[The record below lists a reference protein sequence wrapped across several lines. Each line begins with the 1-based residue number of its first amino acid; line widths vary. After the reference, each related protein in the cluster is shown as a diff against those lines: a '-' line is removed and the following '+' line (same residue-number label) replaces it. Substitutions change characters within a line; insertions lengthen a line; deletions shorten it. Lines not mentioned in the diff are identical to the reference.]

1 MPELLNKVCQHIA
14 VAHQVQ
20 AVTLVIELP
29 AGLRLIEQVERTLR
43 LYIQLSSQHDDYPAR
58 FSPKD
63 FFTHND
69 FILFPR
75 FPQNAD
81 TCQSLVGQVYK
92 SDDWVWQNVTA
103 QVLARQ

>member
-29 AGLRLIEQVERTLR
+29 AGLRLIEQVERALR
-43 LYIQLSSQHDDYPAR
+43 LYIQLCSQHDDYPAR

-63 FFTHND
+63 FFTHYYS
-69 FILFPR
+69 R
-75 FPQNAD
+75 FFNASITSSA
-81 TCQSLVGQVYK
+81 TCLRLRVCST
-92 SDDWVWQNVTA
+92 S
-103 QVLARQ
+103 

>member
-29 AGLRLIEQVERTLR
+29 AGLRLIEQVERALR
-43 LYIQLSSQHDDYPAR
+43 LYIQLCSQHDDYPAR

-63 FFTHND
+63 FFTHKISFYFHAFHKMQIRVNH
-69 FILFPR
+69 L
-75 FPQNAD
+75 
-81 TCQSLVGQVYK
+81 LVKYTNLMIGFGK
-92 SDDWVWQNVTA
+92 T
-103 QVLARQ
+103 